1 MYVHVCAEDGA
12 QYLVH
17 TNKYS
22 TTELQPQ
29 AWLFVVVEIESCFI
43 AQANL
48 ELTILLCLPSGWLRL
63 HEYTTSLAL
72 KTFFVPQ

>member
-48 ELTILLCLPSGWLRL
+48 ELTILLCLPP
-63 HEYTTSLAL
+63 EYWNYKYVPPLLA
-72 KTFFVPQ
+72 